1 MSKNNFSFFA
11 ILNWALTFWVDGVA
25 MEIPIPDPGSTDKT
39 LYCEKQQSR
48 SEQIQTNARET
59 HVQEEQTRANV
70 RKVLNIWC

>member
-39 LYCEKQQSR
+39 LYCEKQQSKFR
-48 SEQIQTNARET
+48 PMQGKHMCNKSRHDRTLE
-59 HVQEEQTRANV
+59 
-70 RKVLNIWC
+70 KF